1 MKYIIMADG
10 EGKRWKN
17 YNGLPK
23 HLIPVDGEPII
34 KRTIDQIRSIDDRGD
49 IIITSHNESYE
60 FEGAKRYE
68 PESNHLEID
77 RFTEELI
84 EDNICCL
91 YGDTYDTDRCLCR
104 ISEEDCG
111 QLSFFGNE
119 KSIVAVKIRCGEE
132 FRKHKNIV
140 RDLYIQ
146 GKIDNCIGWQ
156 VYQSYAGLEIGNDK
170 KIGKYFINISQET
183 FDINTPEDYL
193 KSFGS
198 IGRQNEY

>member
-84 EDNICCL
+84 EDNICFL
-91 YGDTYDTDRCLCR
+91 YGDTYYTDRCLCR

-111 QLSFFGNE
+111 QLSFFGN
-119 KSIVAVKIRCGEE
+119 
-132 FRKHKNIV
+132 
-140 RDLYIQ
+140 
-146 GKIDNCIGWQ
+146 
-156 VYQSYAGLEIGNDK
+156 
-170 KIGKYFINISQET
+170 
-183 FDINTPEDYL
+183 
-193 KSFGS
+193 
-198 IGRQNEY
+198 

>member
-84 EDNICCL
+84 EKII
-91 YGDTYDTDRCLCR
+91 YAFSMEIHITR
-104 ISEEDCG
+104 IDV
-111 QLSFFGNE
+111 F
-119 KSIVAVKIRCGEE
+119 AAY
-132 FRKHKNIV
+132 RKKTAA
-140 RDLYIQ
+140 
-146 GKIDNCIGWQ
+146 
-156 VYQSYAGLEIGNDK
+156 S
-170 KIGKYFINISQET
+170 
-183 FDINTPEDYL
+183 
-193 KSFGS
+193 
-198 IGRQNEY
+198 